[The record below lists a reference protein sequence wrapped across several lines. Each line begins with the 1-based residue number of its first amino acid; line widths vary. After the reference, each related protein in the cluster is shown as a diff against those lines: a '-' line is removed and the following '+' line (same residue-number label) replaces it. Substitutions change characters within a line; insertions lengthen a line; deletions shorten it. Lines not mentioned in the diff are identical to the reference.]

1 MLASQSTNF
10 LRSSARWVLPALLL
24 DLALVTGFTMVGRL
38 IHGYDLSFG
47 GVAHTAWPFVA
58 AALLGWVVSLAWRR
72 PLAILR
78 SAIPVWVVTIGV
90 GMLLRVASGEGA
102 ALPFIIVATVF
113 VGAVLLGWRAI
124 ARPLVTRAARAREL
138 QQSAPSSQ
146 SPQTPASLG

>member
-1 MLASQSTNF
+1 
-10 LRSSARWVLPALLL
+10 VLPALVL

-38 IHGYDLSFG
+38 IHGYDLGFA

-90 GMLLRVASGEGA
+90 GMLLRVASGESA

-124 ARPLVTRAARAREL
+124 ARPLVMRAARAREL
-138 QQSAPSSQ
+138 RQSSQISPSAQSTQSAQRSQ
-146 SPQTPASLG
+146 SPAPLG